1 MPLQDITDF
10 IDKKIDQNPNL
21 VVFTFYEVRI
31 KLDLTEEETD
41 EFLRLSRT
49 RLENLNYQVYFT
61 GAKYMFNN
69 EEKIV
74 EDNELLVAI
83 KIKEIDTAMK
93 EYIVKYF
100 RRL

>member
-61 GAKYMFNN
+61 GATYMFNN

-83 KIKEIDTAMK
+83 K
-93 EYIVKYF
+93 
-100 RRL
+100 